1 MEAKAILRYQ
11 RGSAQKARLVL
22 DMIRG
27 TSVPE
32 AQKILMFSTKR
43 VAAPIGK
50 LLNSAVANAQQKENR
65 VDLSRLVVAEA
76 FADDGP
82 IMKRFQARA
91 QGRAN
96 VIRRRTCHI
105 TLGLREKE

>member
-1 MEAKAILRYQ
+1 MKARAILRYQ

-27 TSVPE
+27 ISVPE

-65 VDLSRLVVAEA
+65 VDLSRLIVAEA